1 MSTRQGSGG
10 GTPSAAAGNPVPDG
24 WQRPRG
30 EPEEDLGLDEMEEDS
45 QTIDGLRNM
54 EWWDGMEW
62 DTLKRHTGVT
72 MGAVPRSLKH
82 AVAQWRVKVC
92 RHINEADNEE
102 AQTRG
107 WKLLFAMDL
116 LMFDDLR
123 ENAGDRTKSNMITDR
138 MEYMEKGQWGSVWTL
153 VGYRR
158 QSDTDQRK

>member
-1 MSTRQGSGG
+1 
-10 GTPSAAAGNPVPDG
+10 
-24 WQRPRG
+24 
-30 EPEEDLGLDEMEEDS
+30 MEEDS

-116 LMFDDLR
+116 LMFGDLR

-158 QSDTDQRK
+158 QSDTDQRRGMRRRQIERKPCWKPKKSPGLQRQCGEVNKDEASKR